1 MLLWWYNNIVLNKGK
16 VLEFFFFNSFYL
28 EREEIHQKKE
38 WPNKICML
46 FWIFVPKLS
55 LFKRAGNSNKNLWF
69 LTLSLILRTFVGCN
83 NNIVFNFASYMNKFS
98 SLNLVYIYI
107 LASPF
112 YRLLFLFDEVMSF
125 IKRSSILKAC
135 PEVFKIWQSCAIRQ
149 IFKIALIFLKKIY
162 IYIYR

>member
-16 VLEFFFFNSFYL
+16 VLEFFFNSFYL

-98 SLNLVYIYI
+98 SLNLVYIYTSI
-107 LASPF
+107 TFLQAVVPLRWSHVLHQAKLDLESVPGSFQNLAIVCHKANLQNSPH
-112 YRLLFLFDEVMSF
+112 
-125 IKRSSILKAC
+125 I
-135 PEVFKIWQSCAIRQ
+135 P
-149 IFKIALIFLKKIY
+149 KKI
-162 IYIYR
+162 IIIINK